1 MKTKR
6 PTPTPAT
13 AAVLCMIA
21 LMATLSAPSAA
32 AQPREKSP
40 PAASGGKSAPPRDVA
55 VTVYNDN
62 LGVVKDRRPFT
73 LVTGVSDLRFTDVA
87 AAIDPTS
94 VHLRALGRSPIEILW
109 QDYRYDLVSTDKLL
123 QRYLDQPIDVATK
136 DDQVKRGTLLSYDPT
151 SLVLQDGNGGLTLL
165 NRGEVRQVGLKELPK
180 GLITRP
186 TLVWRVKSGASGEE
200 PLEVSY
206 MTNGMSWHAEYVTV
220 LDEAETSLDVQGWA
234 SVENHSGATYD
245 DAKIK
250 LVAGSIHRAQAPRPM
265 YADGMLRVQSSEMMM
280 KERAFFEYHL
290 YEVPL
295 RATLSNNEVKQVGL
309 LHASGVKASKRY
321 SYDATRDNDNVMVMV
336 EFENAQAA
344 GLGMPL
350 PEGVVRIFKRDT
362 DGSLELA
369 GEDRIK
375 HTPKNERVRLS
386 VGNAFDIG
394 VERTQTDLKQVTPRL
409 VEQSFEI
416 VLRNH
421 KNEAVDVTVSE
432 HAGGD
437 WEILKSSH
445 PFTKKDATTFE
456 FGARR
461 RSPSP

>member
-1 MKTKR
+1 
-6 PTPTPAT
+6 
-13 AAVLCMIA
+13 
-21 LMATLSAPSAA
+21 
-32 AQPREKSP
+32 
-40 PAASGGKSAPPRDVA
+40 
-55 VTVYNDN
+55 
-62 LGVVKDRRPFT
+62 
-73 LVTGVSDLRFTDVA
+73 
-87 AAIDPTS
+87 
-94 VHLRALGRSPIEILW
+94 
-109 QDYRYDLVSTDKLL
+109 
-123 QRYLDQPIDVATK
+123 
-136 DDQVKRGTLLSYDPT
+136 
-151 SLVLQDGNGGLTLL
+151 
-165 NRGEVRQVGLKELPK
+165 VGLKELPK

-250 LVAGSIHRAQAPRPM
+250 LVAGSIHRAQAPRPI

-445 PFTKKDATTFE
+445 PFAKKDATTFE
-456 FGARR
+456 FVVRCAPEKPVTVTYTVRNK
-461 RSPSP
+461 S